1 MNKVYRISVYD
12 FNIVLSKLIIESKSM
27 HMLFFKRTSLP
38 IGLIGIIGFI
48 VMTTITACNHFPYAT
63 TNRIYKKH
71 TKDLVTLLKEN
82 PSLQTIDQLPKAAAW
97 VGTTNFD
104 LRKPNFV
111 VIHHTAQNSCEQTLR
126 TFTLERSKVSAHY
139 VICKDGTIHH
149 MLNDYM
155 RAWHG
160 GIGSWGNNTDLNS
173 SSIGIEID
181 NNGFEPFEQA
191 QINSLLQLLAQLKNK
206 YQIPV
211 DHFIGHSDI
220 APRRK
225 VDPNINFPWKTLANL
240 GYGIWFEPDPN
251 IQLQSGLTIKQ
262 ALSLVGYET
271 KDSIAAILAFKR
283 HFRQDSSRLMNQA
296 DSSVLSQLIQ
306 AKLSN

>member
-1 MNKVYRISVYD
+1 MRVMRIKFLTILMLLIGVYACSSFPYTKTNRQYIRQAK
-12 FNIVLSKLIIESKSM
+12 ILSKKLALSPDKQS
-27 HMLFFKRTSLP
+27 
-38 IGLIGIIGFI
+38 
-48 VMTTITACNHFPYAT
+48 
-63 TNRIYKKH
+63 
-71 TKDLVTLLKEN
+71 EN
-82 PSLQTIDQLPKAAAW
+82 QLPLAQKW

-111 VIHHTAQNSCEQTLR
+111 VIHHTAQNSCEQTLK
-126 TFTLERSKVSAHY
+126 TFTLERTKVSAHY
-139 VICKDGTIHH
+139 VICKDGTVHH

-160 GIGSWGNNTDLNS
+160 GVGSWGNNTDLNS

-191 QINSLLQLLAQLKNK
+191 QINSLLKLLEQLKNK

-240 GYGIWFEPDPN
+240 GYGIWFEPDSNYRLP
-251 IQLQSGLTIKQ
+251 SGLSIKQ

>member
-1 MNKVYRISVYD
+1 MRIKYFTILMLLIGVYACSSFPYSKTNRQYIRQAKLLSKK
-12 FNIVLSKLIIESKSM
+12 IVLSPETQSE
-27 HMLFFKRTSLP
+27 
-38 IGLIGIIGFI
+38 
-48 VMTTITACNHFPYAT
+48 NQ
-63 TNRIYKKH
+63 
-71 TKDLVTLLKEN
+71 LLLAEK
-82 PSLQTIDQLPKAAAW
+82 W

-111 VIHHTAQNSCEQTLR
+111 VIHHTAQNSCEQTLK
-126 TFTLERSKVSAHY
+126 TFTLERTKVSAHY
-139 VICKDGTIHH
+139 VICKDGTVHH

-160 GIGSWGNNTDLNS
+160 GVGSWGNNTDLNS

-191 QINSLLQLLAQLKNK
+191 QIKSLLKLLEQLKNK

-240 GYGIWFEPDPN
+240 GYGIWFEPDSNYRLP
-251 IQLQSGLTIKQ
+251 SGLSIKQ

>member
-1 MNKVYRISVYD
+1 MRILIQFVSFFVLVICIYACNS
-12 FNIVLSKLIIESKSM
+12 FPYGKTNRQYNRQAKALSKKVKMSPELQSE
-27 HMLFFKRTSLP
+27 
-38 IGLIGIIGFI
+38 GQ
-48 VMTTITACNHFPYAT
+48 
-63 TNRIYKKH
+63 
-71 TKDLVTLLKEN
+71 LLLADK
-82 PSLQTIDQLPKAAAW
+82 W

-111 VIHHTAQNSCEQTLR
+111 VIHHTAQNACEQTLK
-126 TFTLERSKVSAHY
+126 TFTLERTKVSAHY
-139 VICKDGTIHH
+139 VICKDGTVHH

-181 NNGFEPFEQA
+181 NNGFEPFEPE
-191 QINSLLQLLAQLKNK
+191 QISSLLQLLAQLKNK

-225 VDPNINFPWKTLANL
+225 VDPNIHFPWKTLSEQ
-240 GYGIWFEPDPN
+240 GYGIWFEPNLNQTLPK
-251 IQLQSGLTIKQ
+251 GLSITH

-283 HFRQDSSRLMNQA
+283 HFRQDSARLMTSA
-296 DSSVLSQLIQ
+296 DSSVLAQLIL
-306 AKLSN
+306 AKLSK